1 MNRKKINPSESEL
14 RNSAFNWL
22 NKADDYSVEE
32 VPEGWLTCQQI
43 AELKNMT
50 LPQTEG
56 LVRKMV
62 DNGDWQKR
70 SFRIRAGGAGVK
82 KVMHYTGK

>member
-14 RNSAFNWL
+14 RNSAYNWL
-22 NKADDYSVEE
+22 NKADDYSIEE

-43 AELKNMT
+43 AELKNIT
-50 LPQTEG
+50 APQAEG

-62 DNGDWQKR
+62 DNGDWKKR
-70 SFRIRAGGAGVK
+70 SFRIRAGSAGVRM
-82 KVMHYTGK
+82 VMHYTGK